1 MIRLHFDK
9 LYGTARKLEPCQA
22 AVPFPRGA
30 CRDEKDFWLVQEG
43 RRRPVQTKVTSR
55 WEDGSVRWLHVDFQA
70 DFRANQAEEC
80 FLAAGAEAKTYPL
93 GDAEM
98 LTMGMEPE
106 TKLWMEAGTKPGMK
120 PGKRIQVSADFSAEL
135 PEAGEDR
142 LIKEMVF
149 RGKALP
155 CAFPCP
161 VLRERT
167 ADGVRDYESRVI
179 SWETVEEG
187 ALTAAYACT
196 MELNR
201 EDGEKQLRGE
211 ALLRFWGGKP
221 WVELEY
227 RLVNTCEERLDIAS
241 LGWRIAERGGG
252 CGTGSNSE
260 CRAGNDAGCRA
271 ENDAGC
277 RAENDAGCGA
287 GSDAGT
293 AGGPVRTMTGISN
306 YRTRFQVSE
315 TGERLQ
321 VLADADLVMNTANE
335 HFAEVFFGTLF
346 CSRSRGDV
354 GITATIWQA
363 QQNFP
368 KAVTA
373 DEDGLEIL
381 LVPEGKDRVVMEP
394 GMARTQKVL
403 LHVHEGNVPKEELA
417 ARSTIYQMPDKCRL
431 DPEIYHQ
438 AGVFEDVFLASEKR
452 IPEYEWV
459 LRARADNHA
468 RGYGMLNWG
477 DAPDPGYTKQ
487 RRGGDEVVWT
497 NNEYD
502 FPHACF
508 LLYARTGE
516 RRFLDYGLVAAE
528 HWMDVDVCHYSKDPL
543 LFGGQWEH
551 TRRHVVD
558 STIVCS
564 HQWVEGL
571 LDYWHFTGDPRA
583 FETAVGIG
591 ENVLRLLDTPM
602 FHQKGGINAR
612 ETGWALRTLSALYR
626 ETQDEKWLSR
636 CQWIVGHFTEW
647 KEEYGHWLSPYL
659 DNTFIHVVFMISVAV
674 GSLMRYYRI
683 RPEESLRQMIVEEVE
698 DMVNSCMLEDGTFYY
713 KELPSLNRSGTNP
726 LILEALVYAWELT
739 GDRKFL
745 EAGLVTFGNIMAG
758 NKLSIGGE
766 KRHEGD
772 AVIQSGDG
780 TKTFAQSFL
789 PLAIY
794 YKAAAEEGLLG

>member
-1 MIRLHFDK
+1 MIQLHFDK
-9 LYGTARKLEPCQA
+9 LYGTARKLEPCQV
-22 AVPFPRGA
+22 AVPFPKGA

-70 DFRANQAEEC
+70 DFRANQAEDC
-80 FLAAGAEAKTYPL
+80 FLAAGEEAKAYPL
-93 GDAEM
+93 GDVEM
-98 LTMGMEPE
+98 LTMGME
-106 TKLWMEAGTKPGMK
+106 

-135 PEAGEDR
+135 SEAGEDR

-155 CAFPCP
+155 CTFPGLA
-161 VLRERT
+161 LRERT
-167 ADGVRDYESRVI
+167 ADGARDYESRVI

-201 EDGEKQLRGE
+201 EDGEKQLRAE

-221 WVELEY
+221 SVELEY

-241 LGWRIAERGGG
+241 LGWRIAERGDG
-252 CGTGSNSE
+252 CGAESDSE
-260 CRAGNDAGCRA
+260 CSAGSDAGCRA
-271 ENDAGC
+271 G
-277 RAENDAGCGA
+277 NDAGCGA
-287 GSDAGT
+287 GSDAKT

-373 DEDGLEIL
+373 DEDGLEIF

-452 IPEYEWV
+452 IPEYERV

-591 ENVLRLLDTPM
+591 ENVRRLLDTPM

-683 RPEESLRQMIVEEVE
+683 RPEESLRQMIVDEVE
-698 DMVNSCMLEDGTFYY
+698 DMVDSCMLEDGTFYY

-739 GDRKFL
+739 RDRKFL

-772 AVIQSGDG
+772 AVIQAGDG

>member
-1 MIRLHFDK
+1 MIQLHFDK

-22 AVPFPRGA
+22 AVPFPKGA

-55 WEDGSVRWLHVDFQA
+55 WEDSSVRWLHVDFQA
-70 DFRANQAEEC
+70 DFRANQAEDC
-80 FLAAGAEAKTYPL
+80 FLAAGEEAKAYPL
-93 GDAEM
+93 GDVEM

-106 TKLWMEAGTKPGMK
+106 TKLGME

-135 PEAGEDR
+135 SKAGEDR

-155 CAFPCP
+155 CTFPGL

-167 ADGVRDYESRVI
+167 ADGVRDYKSRVI

-201 EDGEKQLRGE
+201 EDGEKQLRAE

-227 RLVNTCEERLDIAS
+227 RLVNTCEERLDLAS
-241 LGWRIAERGGG
+241 LGWRIAERGG
-252 CGTGSNSE
+252 CGAESDSE
-260 CRAGNDAGCRA
+260 CRAGSDAGCRA
-271 ENDAGC
+271 G
-277 RAENDAGCGA
+277 NDAGCGA

-293 AGGPVRTMTGISN
+293 AGGPVRTLTGISN

-373 DEDGLEIL
+373 DEDGLEIF

-452 IPEYEWV
+452 IPEYERV